1 MSTPVSQEP
10 AAPQPPEDKKKQKPI
25 VMIILI
31 GLVVVLVVV
40 IGAMLLDLFS
50 GGEEAAP
57 TATLPATA
65 LPPAAN
71 PTIPPPTIVPPPPE
85 SNVPTG
91 TSTDYLNI
99 RSGPSTEYPIYG
111 VANPGATSEI
121 VGKSADNAW
130 WAVKIPT
137 SLSPD
142 GIGWASADYVT
153 VTGDTA
159 NLPVIQAPPP
169 PQDINPPP
177 PPSDAFVVQTTEPV
191 NVRAGP
197 SNDYPSYGKVPAGT
211 PLEAQGIS
219 QDGKWVAVTIPTS
232 FTPSGIGWVNAAYLQ
247 PFDSSSLP
255 TMQP

>member
-1 MSTPVSQEP
+1 MSTPVNQEP
-10 AAPQPPEDKKKQKPI
+10 ATPQPPEEVKKQKPV
-25 VMIILI
+25 VMIILV
-31 GLVVVLVVV
+31 GLAVVLVIV
-40 IGAMLLDLFS
+40 IGAMLFDLFS
-50 GGEEAAP
+50 GSEEAAP

-65 LPPAAN
+65 LPPASN
-71 PTIPPPTIVPPPPE
+71 PTIPPPTIVPPPPA

-111 VANPGATSEI
+111 VANPGASSEI

-197 SNDYPSYGKVPAGT
+197 SNDFPSYGKVPAGT

-219 QDGKWVAVTIPTS
+219 QDGIWVAVTIPTS
-232 FTPSGIGWVNAAYLQ
+232 FTPSGIGWVNASYLQ
-247 PFDSSSLP
+247 PFDSASLP